1 MSRLSIACAV
11 KVRRPIVVLS
21 PHPSGNSG
29 WRNWRW
35 NRRAADHSHSVSWS
49 HSHASV
55 GRISVAVGSIGT
67 RAAQSHSS
75 QYYYLPS
82 QNFYLNDGSER
93 SSLEMT
99 LNEMSKSLKE
109 TFVKWFGSA
118 GHHPKTVESLTH
130 NGQREDI
137 YILLFQKLANKVLV
151 GLEFLKA
158 LQIDLNSK
166 IESALCGINLKA
178 VPSLYWF

>member
-1 MSRLSIACAV
+1 
-11 KVRRPIVVLS
+11 
-21 PHPSGNSG
+21 
-29 WRNWRW
+29 
-35 NRRAADHSHSVSWS
+35 
-49 HSHASV
+49 
-55 GRISVAVGSIGT
+55 
-67 RAAQSHSS
+67 
-75 QYYYLPS
+75 
-82 QNFYLNDGSER
+82 
-93 SSLEMT
+93 MT